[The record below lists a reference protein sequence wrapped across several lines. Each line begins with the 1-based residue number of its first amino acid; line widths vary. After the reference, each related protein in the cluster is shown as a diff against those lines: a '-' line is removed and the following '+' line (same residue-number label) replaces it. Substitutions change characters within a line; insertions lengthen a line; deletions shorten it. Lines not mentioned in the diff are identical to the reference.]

1 MSERF
6 SSTKENST
14 DRQDLKDRYGLDSSA
29 AILEA
34 IEESID
40 NGQGIHKGGFISDE
54 DYAMV
59 TSGPGNRTNKE
70 LKAADEISRDSFHY
84 YDDKDHVVRSDDSAL
99 IGLSPEESR
108 DAAIGGMS
116 LGQSIE
122 GKDLWMSTVAID
134 PSEGAGNTGILETRM
149 FTANGASSPYV
160 VESFSTYGK
169 SSDEDQR
176 FGDLEKFVV
185 TRRDATPQEI
195 RNYNEVRNYLQE

>member
-6 SSTKENST
+6 PATRENNT

-54 DYAMV
+54 DYSMV
-59 TSGPGNRTNKE
+59 TSGPGNHTNKE
-70 LKAADEISRDSFHY
+70 LKIVDDLFYLNVSEENPVIDS
-84 YDDKDHVVRSDDSAL
+84 DSSHLA
-99 IGLSPEESR
+99 GLTREEAR
-108 DAAIGGMS
+108 DAAIGGLS
-116 LGQSIE
+116 NAQSIE
-122 GKDLWMSTVAID
+122 GKDVHMTTVVID

-149 FTANGASSPYV
+149 FTANGASSPRV

-169 SSDEDQR
+169 SPDGNQR

-195 RNYNEVRNYLQE
+195 RNYNEVRNWQERQQ